1 MAVMRKTIGG
11 KKVSLKVTKRDEL
24 IDELAVLLSESYEQD
39 VRYTKEGIILQFENE
54 KGETKDYV
62 FRIVEKKD
70 RVKSEDLLE
79 QGKVVKNGN
88 SS

>member
-70 RVKSEDLLE
+70 RVKNEELLE
-79 QGKVVKNGN
+79 
-88 SS
+88 

>member
-24 IDELAVLLSESYEQD
+24 IDELAVLLSENYEQD
-39 VRYTKEGIILQFENE
+39 VKYTKEGIILHFENE
-54 KGETKDYV
+54 KGETKDFV

-70 RVKSEDLLE
+70 RVKTEDLLE
-79 QGKVVKNGN
+79 
-88 SS
+88 